1 MPLQT
6 RQLAGSVT
14 TNTGAANTGVAD
26 CTLCGAVNQALV
38 FHAALTSAPPVHP
51 EIALEG
57 EATCYEHSDK
67 RAIGAC
73 QRCGRFVCQFCSV
86 EFGTEVLCPTCVM
99 QSSVMQGSV
108 AGGSVASARLNPS
121 LTMFDSI
128 ALIAP
133 LASLIV
139 YPFTIVAAP
148 ASLVLSLLKWKQP
161 ISPVRPNRWRFVVA
175 IVISLIM
182 IALWIWGIVYFAALM
197 TKSGGTQ

>member
-6 RQLAGSVT
+6 RQLA
-14 TNTGAANTGVAD
+14 TNGTAN
-26 CTLCGAVNQALV
+26 CTLCGAANQAWL
-38 FHAALTSAPPVHP
+38 FHAALTSAPLVHP

-57 EATCYEHSDK
+57 EAACYEHSDK

-86 EFGTEVLCPTCVM
+86 EFGSEVLCPTCVM
-99 QSSVMQGSV
+99 
-108 AGGSVASARLNPS
+108 GGNVASARLNPS

-133 LASLIV
+133 LASLII

-148 ASLVLSLLKWKQP
+148 ASLVLSLVKWKQP
-161 ISPVRPNRWRFVVA
+161 ISPVRRNRWRFVVA
-175 IVISLIM
+175 IIISLIM
-182 IALWIWGIVYFAALM
+182 IGLWIWGVTYLVALVV
-197 TKSGGTQ
+197 KNGSPR

>member
-14 TNTGAANTGVAD
+14 ANAVTANTGAAD
-26 CTLCGAVNQALV
+26 CTLCGAANQAWL
-38 FHAALTSAPPVHP
+38 FQAALTSAPLVHP

-57 EATCYEHSDK
+57 EAACYEHADK

-86 EFGTEVLCPTCVM
+86 EFGTEVLCPSC
-99 QSSVMQGSV
+99 V
-108 AGGSVASARLNPS
+108 AGGGVTSARLNPS

-133 LASLIV
+133 LASLII
-139 YPFTIVAAP
+139 YPFTIIAAP
-148 ASLVLSLLKWKQP
+148 ASLVLSIVKWKQP
-161 ISPVRPNRWRFVVA
+161 ISPVRRNRWRFVLA
-175 IVISLIM
+175 IIISLIM
-182 IALWIWGIVYFAALM
+182 IGLWIWGIVYFVALM
-197 TKSGGTQ
+197 AKNGSTQRP

>member
-14 TNTGAANTGVAD
+14 RNTGTAD
-26 CTLCGAVNQALV
+26 CTLCGAANQAWL
-38 FHAALTSAPPVHP
+38 FPSALTSAPLVDP

-57 EATCYEHSDK
+57 EAACFEHPDK
-67 RAIGAC
+67 RATGAC

-99 QSSVMQGSV
+99 
-108 AGGSVASARLNPS
+108 GGSVASARLNPS
-121 LTMFDSI
+121 LPMFDSV
-128 ALIAP
+128 ALILP
-133 LASLIV
+133 LAALII

-161 ISPVRPNRWRFVVA
+161 ISPVRPNRWRFVLA
-175 IVISLIM
+175 IIISLIM
-182 IALWIWGIVYFAALM
+182 IGLWIWLIIYVVALAARRG
-197 TKSGGTQ
+197 SPQ